1 MTLTLEEFISI
12 CKNHNIPDNAKLESD
27 TAWECGS
34 VPVEYIY
41 YNREKNI
48 LYTAQEYTPLQNFV
62 GCELIYGKE
71 KSDRDFS
78 FMYAVD
84 EVTRVVKKTAIE

>member
-1 MTLTLEEFISI
+1 MTLTLGEFISI
-12 CKNHNIPDNAKLESD
+12 CKNNNIPDNAKLESD

-41 YNREKNI
+41 YDRKNNI
-48 LYTAQEYTPLQNFV
+48 LYTAQEYTHLHHFV
-62 GCELIYGKE
+62 DCELIYGKE

-78 FMYAVD
+78 FMYVVD
-84 EVTRVVKKTAIE
+84 EVSRVVKKIAIE

>member
-1 MTLTLEEFISI
+1 MTLTLGEFISI
-12 CKNHNIPDNAKLESD
+12 CKNHNIPYNAKLESD

-41 YNREKNI
+41 YDRENNI
-48 LYTAQEYTPLQNFV
+48 LYTAQEYTHLHHFV

-71 KSDRDFS
+71 KSDRDLS
-78 FMYAVD
+78 FMYVVD
-84 EVTRVVKKTAIE
+84 EVSRVVKKIAIE

>member
-1 MTLTLEEFISI
+1 MTLTLGEFISI
-12 CKNHNIPDNAKLESD
+12 CKNHNIPYNAKLESD

-41 YNREKNI
+41 YDREKNI
-48 LYTAQEYTPLQNFV
+48 LYTAQEYTYLDHFV

-71 KSDRDFS
+71 KSDKDLS
-78 FMYAVD
+78 FVYDVD